1 MFSDPLVA
9 SVDVDS
15 GAAVTASY
23 TIINNLN
30 RATDRINVAAAVGDP
45 KVLKMSHQDV
55 GKGSSARRRHV
66 VRLEAYGVVEG
77 VEDPTKVAAL
87 YMVADIPKSGI
98 TAAQEKKLW
107 QQFVGLLR
115 GGSGNV
121 TYDSNEATFYTRFLN
136 GEA

>member
-23 TIINNLN
+23 TVINNLN
-30 RATDRINVAAAVGDP
+30 RATDRVNTNAAAGDP
-45 KVLKMSHQDV
+45 KVLKISHTDV
-55 GKGSSARRRHV
+55 GKGVSARKRHM
-66 VRLEAYGVVEG
+66 VRLEAYSVAEG
-77 VEDPTKVAAL
+77 VEVPSVKASL
-87 YMVADIPKSGI
+87 YLVADIPASGI

-115 GGSGNV
+115 GASGNV
-121 TYDSNEATFYTRFLN
+121 TYDSNEATFFTRFLN